1 MRRLLIGIIG
11 LSWALAAQPQGI
23 DLSGLKF
30 GGSRLSKLFCD
41 PAAPR
46 DIGYGGLS
54 DRCEDSFRE
63 GMQLVDVAFRRVE
76 LMNKDDRRVAEIE
89 EEQRRAEQRL
99 RTDRQWQG
107 MLLMKRQMQFDAWS
121 RPQSTERVPH
131 WLSLKKTYAP
141 SERLAKERTRMT
153 EQTARMVTEYWEQER
168 RRNRELP
175 PEARFLEE
183 LELPYTQ
190 E

>member
-1 MRRLLIGIIG
+1 MNRLLIGIIG

-63 GMQLVDVAFRRVE
+63 GMQLVDAAFRRVE

-89 EEQRRAEQRL
+89 EEQRRAAQRL
-99 RTDRQWQG
+99 RADRRWQG
-107 MLLMKRQMQFDAWS
+107 MLKKRQTQFGAWS
-121 RPQSTERVPH
+121 QLQSTDRGLQ
-131 WLSLKKTYAP
+131 WLSLKETYAP
-141 SERLAKERTRMT
+141 SERLAEERNRKTG
-153 EQTARMVTEYWEQER
+153 QTARMVTEYWEQER